1 MDEWEALPRAS
12 KTWPAWKTHYRA
24 AHLARKRQMLAA
36 GKNSFG
42 GANAVTLHD
51 DATISA
57 DTFTRLDGYLDN
69 LAAAATTERTTLS
82 QLIENNATLTANVT
96 SLTASVASLTATYA
110 ILAAGRPPSRA
121 PAAAAAKP
129 TRPSYLAANGY
140 CWTHGYRVRIG
151 HDSATCKDKGDGH
164 KDGATRA
171 NTMGG
176 SNNNKGWDT

>member
-1 MDEWEALPRAS
+1 
-12 KTWPAWKTHYRA
+12 
-24 AHLARKRQMLAA
+24 MLVA

-51 DATISA
+51 DATIYA
-57 DTFTRLDGYLDN
+57 DTFMRLDGYLDN

-110 ILAAGRPPSRA
+110 ILAAGKPPARA
-121 PAAAAAKP
+121 PAATAAARP
-129 TRPSYLAANGY
+129 ARPSYLAANGY